1 MGNIRWRQ
9 MDLAAGPNRAS
20 PALPWQI
27 ADTYYNP
34 SHPRDIDRTGQALAA
49 GDEAPKIGVGRS
61 GLPDA

>member
-1 MGNIRWRQ
+1 
-9 MDLAAGPNRAS
+9 
-20 PALPWQI
+20 LPWQI

-49 GDEAPKIGVGRS
+49 DVEAPKIGVGRS